1 MSGPNLQRT
10 FDFPRAAKLNALER
24 VEYLGNVKGALK
36 ALDAFARDAASCTV
50 TMKMIAR
57 SMGKS
62 INTARRAIRAA
73 VEANLLRVSGQ
84 CTDGCSNT
92 YTVNWSV
99 VFSLPD
105 GVRKQKR
112 KSTQT
117 PTKPALVPPPNLGGV
132 SDTDTT
138 DKETDTERKSETP
151 EDGGGKLEIEKKQKS
166 GAWAGA
172 IDKDTLGR
180 KEDLKTIR
188 QAAVLAGLL
197 TNDRSDV
204 IRFYAAAYDARQRPA
219 AFVGGHLI
227 NRIESASWHLLSD
240 KGVSH
245 AVRRLF
251 PNSRPPTPAEIKQ
264 IKSIRSRNETAEPV
278 GIGGIVTGY
287 QI

>member
-117 PTKPALVPPPNLGGV
+117 PTKPALVPPPNLGGDP
-132 SDTDTT
+132 S
-138 DKETDTERKSETP
+138 
-151 EDGGGKLEIEKKQKS
+151 Q
-166 GAWAGA
+166 
-172 IDKDTLGR
+172 LGR
-180 KEDLKTIR
+180 GPLPSWEGCQTPTLPTKKPTPNESQK
-188 QAAVLAGLL
+188 
-197 TNDRSDV
+197 
-204 IRFYAAAYDARQRPA
+204 RQRTA
-219 AFVGGHLI
+219 AE
-227 NRIESASWHLLSD
+227 N
-240 KGVSH
+240 
-245 AVRRLF
+245 
-251 PNSRPPTPAEIKQ
+251 
-264 IKSIRSRNETAEPV
+264 
-278 GIGGIVTGY
+278 
-287 QI
+287 